1 MSRKDDLP
9 KLQGNAEQVAAATKI
24 RDNFFAEFERIME
37 RTKSLDR
44 QMMKKD
50 REKAKIF
57 GGLAG
62 ILSDLEPIFATHFA
76 EITDS
81 QYWIDN
87 QDKNTEELL
96 MKQIPAALFK
106 MSSK

>member
-1 MSRKDDLP
+1 MSINDNLP
-9 KLQGNAEQVAAATKI
+9 QLQGNAEQLAAATKI
-24 RDNFFAEFERIME
+24 RDNFFAELERIME

-50 REKAKIF
+50 QEKAKIF

-62 ILSDLEPIFATHFA
+62 MLSDIEPIITAHFA
-76 EITDS
+76 GITDS
-81 QYWIDN
+81 QYWIEN

-96 MKQIPAALFK
+96 MKQIPSAISK
-106 MSSK
+106 MRSE